1 MVTKVWNS
9 GLVLSVRSATTEFND
24 RYNGCSLTM
33 CQLHMVMLLFS
44 LDVVLN
50 QTTQQNSCGMKLK
63 RLSIY
68 VFTFPFFNNPF
79 IYMVFKFKCYFCY
92 FKFFILVFMF
102 VLIFLFLKFLLTPTF

>member
-33 CQLHMVMLLFS
+33 CQLHMVMLLSS

-50 QTTQQNSCGMKLK
+50 QTTQQNSCGMKIEEA
-63 RLSIY
+63 IY
-68 VFTFPFFNNPF
+68 LCFHFP
-79 IYMVFKFKCYFCY
+79 
-92 FKFFILVFMF
+92 
-102 VLIFLFLKFLLTPTF
+102 LFLIIPLFTWFLSLNVTFVILNFFYFSFYVCSYILI